1 MIAAA
6 IIRPARRC
14 EIPTIA
20 STGLPSV
27 SMISTTGMPAF
38 SSIARLASE
47 CSSPA
52 MITPEGR
59 QDSIS

>member
-1 MIAAA
+1 M
-6 IIRPARRC
+6 
-14 EIPTIA
+14 PTML
-20 STGLPSV
+20 STGRPSV
-27 SMISTTGMPAF
+27 SMISTTGVPEAA
-38 SSIARLASE
+38 SIASEASE